1 VVPNDQA
8 LSLDEEKQQ
17 GIALCRRRID
27 AAVNLY
33 KDGTID
39 RKEYLHIRET
49 NEREMA
55 HRESRTTQTEEIALE
70 LAMCVE
76 AVQRLSRLWKIASS
90 EDRQGLARSLFES
103 VVFDLD
109 KQQIVEFKLKAW
121 ADRFLVLRH
130 AMHELDEVVEAEK
143 QKFPPEQGVGND
155 MTHRDFQHV
164 SFLTFLP
171 PYPDAMQ
178 GFVKILT
185 RHEIISD
192 APKSGKTPPKT
203 DRNHS
208 ILLRV
213 QQGQTIP
220 DLAREYGISEQR
232 VHQILRG

>member
-55 HRESRTTQTEEIALE
+55 HWESRTTQTEEIALE

-90 EDRQGLARSLFES
+90 EDRQGLARSLFEK
-103 VVFDLD
+103 VIFDLD
-109 KQQIVEFKLKAW
+109 QQQIVEFKLKAW
-121 ADRFLVLRH
+121 ADRFLVMRH
-130 AMHELDEVVEAEK
+130 AMHEIEAIEVGK
-143 QKFPPEQGVGND
+143 Q
-155 MTHRDFQHV
+155 
-164 SFLTFLP
+164 
-171 PYPDAMQ
+171 
-178 GFVKILT
+178 
-185 RHEIISD
+185 
-192 APKSGKTPPKT
+192 KTPP
-203 DRNHS
+203 
-208 ILLRV
+208 
-213 QQGQTIP
+213 QGEGNYVTH
-220 DLAREYGISEQR
+220 REFES
-232 VHQILRG
+232 LFWP